1 MEGGRKITVYNGQPM
16 CVGMI
21 QTRRPPKTKRHDIM
35 TIEKK
40 RKTDKEI
47 KSESKKRR
55 KKEQ

>member
-1 MEGGRKITVYNGQPM
+1 
-16 CVGMI
+16 
-21 QTRRPPKTKRHDIM
+21 M